1 MTFTRLMESIDT
13 VLTAAPSVLLLCL
26 SIVIFIR
33 RLRWRRKRLRGENIG
48 LRPGFG
54 HLGNALQVLQQMP
67 RPSVEYVLEEKLKED
82 AEDEDSGE
90 PDDVE
95 KTLNRQLRQIR
106 RGERVDRLCVPLQR
120 RGRSR

>member
-1 MTFTRLMESIDT
+1 MKLMESIGA
-13 VLTAAPSVLLLCL
+13 VLTIAPSVLLLYL

-33 RLRWRRKRLRGENIG
+33 RMRWRRKRLRGENIG
-48 LRPGFG
+48 FCPGFG
-54 HLGNALQVLQQMP
+54 QLGNALQILQQMP
-67 RPSVEYVLEEKLKED
+67 CPSVEYVLEEKLKED

-106 RGERVDRLCVPLQR
+106 RGERVDRLCVPLR
-120 RGRSR
+120 RRDRPR